1 MARVGPQRHRKE
13 EEEEEEEEDPIIN
26 LEGIL
31 KKRHLDFVLS
41 SLT

>member
-1 MARVGPQRHRKE
+1 MARVGPQRHRK